1 MDREKVVHCVL
12 FSIKR
17 KEALTAATTQ
27 LNLEGIMPGQTG
39 RKEEDKYYMIPAA

>member
-1 MDREKVVHCVL
+1 MDREKVFHCVL

-17 KEALTAATTQ
+17 KEALTPATTQ

-39 RKEEDKYYMIPAA
+39 WTQEDKYCLILAA